1 MTNPTITLTLSGS
14 DDTIEVARH
23 ECSACR
29 CAGFMVTSGDY
40 TPEVEREGS
49 TVLVERPDDAVPL
62 QAGVEGGRELDRTY
76 CEECAA
82 ERAEEL
88 DARNAIAEATDA
100 DEMRR
105 ALAAAAEAV
114 GGFAEHADQVLAL
127 IPASWLPASDDPACV
142 AESQVVAVA
151 PDGAE
156 VVWDGL
162 VEGGRW
168 TVRDAEDARS
178 QLGRERAE

>member
-1 MTNPTITLTLSGS
+1 MTNPTITLT
-14 DDTIEVARH
+14 T
-23 ECSACR
+23 
-29 CAGFMVTSGDY
+29 
-40 TPEVEREGS
+40 
-49 TVLVERPDDAVPL
+49 
-62 QAGVEGGRELDRTY
+62 
-76 CEECAA
+76 
-82 ERAEEL
+82 
-88 DARNAIAEATDA
+88 RNAIAEATDA

-178 QLGRERAE
+178 QLGRARAAARSRIAAS